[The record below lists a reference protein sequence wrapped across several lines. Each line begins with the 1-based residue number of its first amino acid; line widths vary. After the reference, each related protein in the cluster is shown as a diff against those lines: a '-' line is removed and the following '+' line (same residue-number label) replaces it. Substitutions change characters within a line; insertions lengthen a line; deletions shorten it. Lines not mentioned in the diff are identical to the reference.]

1 MATELRLESS
11 TAVRMTV
18 AIEDAFMDNFV
29 LDVRNIFELSDEQFY
44 QLCRRHPDIHFERSA
59 SGELIIMPP
68 TGGVSGNRNFS
79 LTTQLGIWV
88 EQHPDLGVGFDSS
101 TCFKLPNGADRAPD
115 TAWVRID
122 RWSALTPEQQ
132 EKFPPIAPD
141 FLMELR
147 SRTDDLATLRS
158 KMLEY
163 QANGVRF
170 GVLINPQDKQVE
182 LYRSNGTVEVIDR
195 PSQVDCS
202 EVLPGFVL
210 NLTSIL

>member
-1 MATELRLESS
+1 
-11 TAVRMTV
+11 
-18 AIEDAFMDNFV
+18 MDSFV

-88 EQHPDLGVGFDSS
+88 GKNPDRGMGFDSS
-101 TCFKLPNGADRAPD
+101 TGFKLPNGADRAPD
-115 TAWVRID
+115 VAWVRLD
-122 RWSALTPEQQ
+122 RWNALTPEQQ

-141 FLMELR
+141 FLIELR
-147 SRTDDLATLRS
+147 SKTDDLATLQS
-158 KMLEY
+158 KMQEY
-163 QANGVRF
+163 QTNGVAL
-170 GVLINPQDKQVE
+170 GILINPQDKQVE
-182 LYRSNGTVEVIDR
+182 IYRSDCDVEILDR

-202 EVLPGFVL
+202 DVLPGFVI
-210 NLTSIL
+210 NLAQIL